1 MCFSVTASFVA
12 GTALSAVGVV
22 TIKKAKGRASID
34 TARHDSAE
42 SEILFAS
49 IPLLFGVQQ
58 FVEGA
63 VWLSFQYSAQI
74 FNHIATYAYL
84 GFAYVLW
91 PIFVPLSVGL
101 LETDP
106 HRKKILYEFQ
116 FVGLA
121 VGSYLFYFIVSNPVA
136 SQIVNKSIVY
146 SMPEK
151 YGVLLV
157 GMYLLATCVS
167 CLFSSHRIINI
178 LGVLIGVSFTITYSF
193 YTASYVSVWCFFAA
207 ILSIAVYLYFRER
220 DGTIAV

>member
-12 GTALSAVGVV
+12 GTVLSATGAV
-22 TIKKAKGRASID
+22 TIKKAK
-34 TARHDSAE
+34 TK
-42 SEILFAS
+42 SEIPFAT

-74 FNHIATYAYL
+74 FNQMATYAYL

-106 HRKKILYEFQ
+106 RRKNILYAFQ
-116 FVGLA
+116 FIGLA
-121 VGSYLFYFIVSNPVA
+121 VGSYLMYFILSNPVA

-146 SMPEK
+146 SMPSQ

-167 CLFSSHRIINI
+167 PLLSSHRVINI
-178 LGVLIGVSFTITYSF
+178 LGVLVGVSFAATYYF

-207 ILSIAVYLYFRER
+207 VLSVTIYLYFRKR
-220 DGTIAV
+220 GDIIAV

>member
-22 TIKKAKGRASID
+22 TIKKAKAKKELS
-34 TARHDSAE
+34 
-42 SEILFAS
+42 FAS

-74 FNHIATYAYL
+74 FNQIATYAYL

-91 PIFVPLSVGL
+91 PILVPLSVGL
-101 LETDP
+101 LETDS
-106 HRKKILYEFQ
+106 HRKKILYSFQ

-146 SMPEK
+146 SMPGK

-167 CLFSSHRIINI
+167 CLFSSHRMINI
-178 LGVLIGVSFTITYSF
+178 LGVLIAVSFAITYRF
-193 YTASYVSVWCFFAA
+193 YTVSYVSVWCFFAA
-207 ILSIAVYLYFRER
+207 VLSIAVYLYFRER

>member
-12 GTALSAVGVV
+12 GTVLSATGAV
-22 TIKKAKGRASID
+22 TIKKAK
-34 TARHDSAE
+34 TK
-42 SEILFAS
+42 SEIPFAT

-74 FNHIATYAYL
+74 FNQIATYAYL
-84 GFAYVLW
+84 GFSYVLW
-91 PIFVPLSVGL
+91 PIFVPFSVGL

-106 HRKKILYEFQ
+106 HRKKILYVFQ

-121 VGSYLFYFIVSNPVA
+121 VGLYLLYFIVSHQVA
-136 SQIVNKSIVY
+136 SQVVNKSITY
-146 SMPEK
+146 TMPAQH
-151 YGVLLV
+151 GILLV

-167 CLFSSHRIINI
+167 CLFSSHRMINI
-178 LGVLIGVSFTITYSF
+178 LGVLITVSFAITYRF

-207 ILSIAVYLYFRER
+207 VLSVAIYLYFAKRG
-220 DGTIAV
+220 DTITG

>member
-1 MCFSVTASFVA
+1 MCFSATASFVA
-12 GTALSAVGVV
+12 GTALSATGAV
-22 TIKKAKGRASID
+22 TLAETKKKSDIP
-34 TARHDSAE
+34 
-42 SEILFAS
+42 FAS
-49 IPLLFGVQQ
+49 IPLLFGIQQ

-84 GFAYVLW
+84 GLAYVLW

-101 LETDP
+101 LETDS
-106 HRKKILYEFQ
+106 HRKKILYGFQ

-121 VGSYLFYFIVSNPVA
+121 VGLYLLYFILSNPVA

-146 SMPEK
+146 SMPSQ

-167 CLFSSHRIINI
+167 PLFSSHRIINI
-178 LGVLIGVSFTITYSF
+178 LGVLATVSFSITYYF
-193 YTASYVSVWCFFAA
+193 FTASYVSVWCFFAA
-207 ILSIAVYLYFRER
+207 VLSLVVYLYFMK
-220 DGTIAV
+220 GGNYQI

>member
-22 TIKKAKGRASID
+22 TIKKAKTKKELS
-34 TARHDSAE
+34 
-42 SEILFAS
+42 FAS
-49 IPLLFGVQQ
+49 IPLLFGAQQ
-58 FVEGA
+58 FIEGA
-63 VWLSFQYSAQI
+63 VWMSFQYSAQI

-91 PIFVPLSVGL
+91 PIFVPLSVML
-101 LETDP
+101 LETDS
-106 HRKKILYEFQ
+106 HRKNILYAFQ
-116 FVGLA
+116 FIGLA
-121 VGSYLFYFIVSNPVA
+121 VGAYLFYFIVSNPVA

-167 CLFSSHRIINI
+167 LLFSSHRIINVI
-178 LGVLIGVSFTITYSF
+178 GVLIAVSFAITYYF
-193 YTASYVSVWCFFAA
+193 YTASYVSVWCFFSA
-207 ILSIAVYLYFRER
+207 ILSIAIYLYFRER
-220 DGTIAV
+220 GGSITA

>member
-22 TIKKAKGRASID
+22 TIKKAKNKK
-34 TARHDSAE
+34 E
-42 SEILFAS
+42 LPFAG

-58 FVEGA
+58 FIEGA
-63 VWLSFQYSAQI
+63 VWMSFQYSAQI

-101 LETDP
+101 LETDS
-106 HRKKILYEFQ
+106 HRKNILYAFQ
-116 FVGLA
+116 FIGLA
-121 VGSYLFYFIVSNPVA
+121 VGSYLLYFLVSQPVA
-136 SQIVNKSIVY
+136 SQIINKSIVY
-146 SMPEK
+146 TMPSQ
-151 YGVLLV
+151 YGVFLV

-167 CLFSSHRIINI
+167 PLLSSHKIINI
-178 LGVLIGVSFTITYSF
+178 IGVLMVVSFAITYYF

-207 ILSIAVYLYFRER
+207 ILSIAIYLYFRER
-220 DGTIAV
+220 GDSINL

>member
-1 MCFSVTASFVA
+1 MCFSATASFVA
-12 GTALSAVGVV
+12 GTALSATGAV
-22 TIKKAKGRASID
+22 TLAETKKKSDIP
-34 TARHDSAE
+34 
-42 SEILFAS
+42 FAS
-49 IPLLFGVQQ
+49 IPLLFGIQQ

-84 GFAYVLW
+84 GLAYVLW

-101 LETDP
+101 LETDS
-106 HRKKILYEFQ
+106 HRKKILCAFQ

-121 VGSYLFYFIVSNPVA
+121 VGLYLLYFILSNPVA

-146 SMPEK
+146 SMPSQ

-167 CLFSSHRIINI
+167 PLFSSHRIINI
-178 LGVLIGVSFTITYSF
+178 LGVLATVSFSITYYF
-193 YTASYVSVWCFFAA
+193 FTASYVSVWCFFAA
-207 ILSIAVYLYFRER
+207 VLSLVVYLYFR
-220 DGTIAV
+220 

>member
-1 MCFSVTASFVA
+1 MCFSATASFVA
-12 GTALSAVGVV
+12 GTALSATGAV
-22 TIKKAKGRASID
+22 TLAETKKKSDIP
-34 TARHDSAE
+34 
-42 SEILFAS
+42 FAS
-49 IPLLFGVQQ
+49 IPLLFGIQQ

-84 GFAYVLW
+84 GLAYVLW

-101 LETDP
+101 LETDS
-106 HRKKILYEFQ
+106 HRKKILYAFQ

-121 VGSYLFYFIVSNPVA
+121 VGLYLLYFILSNPVA

-146 SMPEK
+146 SMPSQ

-167 CLFSSHRIINI
+167 PLFSSHRIINI
-178 LGVLIGVSFTITYSF
+178 LGVLATVSFSITYYF
-193 YTASYVSVWCFFAA
+193 FTASYVSVWCFFAA
-207 ILSIAVYLYFRER
+207 VLSLVVYLYFMK
-220 DGTIAV
+220 GGNYQI

>member
-22 TIKKAKGRASID
+22 TIKKAKAKKELS
-34 TARHDSAE
+34 
-42 SEILFAS
+42 FAS

-74 FNHIATYAYL
+74 FNQIATYAYL

-101 LETDP
+101 LETDSR
-106 HRKKILYEFQ
+106 RKKILYSFQ

-146 SMPEK
+146 SMPWK

-167 CLFSSHRIINI
+167 CLFSSHRMINI
-178 LGVLIGVSFTITYSF
+178 LGVLIAVSFAITYRF
-193 YTASYVSVWCFFAA
+193 YTVSYVSVWCFFAA
-207 ILSIAVYLYFRER
+207 VLSIAVYLYFRER

>member
-12 GTALSAVGVV
+12 GTALSATGVV
-22 TIKKAKGRASID
+22 TISKTQTKSD
-34 TARHDSAE
+34 
-42 SEILFAS
+42 LPFAS
-49 IPLLFGVQQ
+49 IPLLLGLQQ

-101 LETDP
+101 LETDS
-106 HRKKILYEFQ
+106 HRKNILYVFQ
-116 FVGLA
+116 FIGLA
-121 VGSYLFYFIVSNPVA
+121 VGSYLLYFMVSNPVA

-146 SMPEK
+146 SMPSQ

-157 GMYLLATCVS
+157 GMYLLATCAS
-167 CLFSSHRIINI
+167 PLFSSHRIINI
-178 LGVLIGVSFTITYSF
+178 LGILLTVSFSITYYF
-193 YTASYVSVWCFFAA
+193 YTASYVSVWCFFSA
-207 ILSIAVYLYFRER
+207 ILCLMVYLYFRKAG
-220 DGTIAV
+220 GTITA

>member
-22 TIKKAKGRASID
+22 TIKKAKAKKELS
-34 TARHDSAE
+34 
-42 SEILFAS
+42 FAS

-74 FNHIATYAYL
+74 FNQIATYAYL

-101 LETDP
+101 LETDS
-106 HRKKILYEFQ
+106 HRKKILYSFQ

-146 SMPEK
+146 SMP
-151 YGVLLV
+151 
-157 GMYLLATCVS
+157 A
-167 CLFSSHRIINI
+167 
-178 LGVLIGVSFTITYSF
+178 VSFAITYRF
-193 YTASYVSVWCFFAA
+193 YTVSYVSVWCFFAA
-207 ILSIAVYLYFRER
+207 VLSIAVYLYFRER

>member
-1 MCFSVTASFVA
+1 MCFSATASFVA
-12 GTALSAVGVV
+12 GTALSATGAV
-22 TIKKAKGRASID
+22 TLAETKKKSDIP
-34 TARHDSAE
+34 
-42 SEILFAS
+42 FAS
-49 IPLLFGVQQ
+49 IPLLFGIQQ

-84 GFAYVLW
+84 GLAYVLW

-101 LETDP
+101 LETDS
-106 HRKKILYEFQ
+106 HRKKILYGFQ

-121 VGSYLFYFIVSNPVA
+121 VGLYLLYFILSNPVA

-146 SMPEK
+146 SMPSQ

-167 CLFSSHRIINI
+167 PLFSSHI
-178 LGVLIGVSFTITYSF
+178 LGVLATVSFSITYYF
-193 YTASYVSVWCFFAA
+193 FTASYVSVWCFFAA
-207 ILSIAVYLYFRER
+207 VLSLVVYLYFMK
-220 DGTIAV
+220 GGNYQI